1 MQTPSEVHK
10 QLDTLLQSQL
20 SRYNQDL
27 GEQYV
32 RYRLENEDYINITD
46 SPEALCIGLFM
57 TNNPL
62 TFVSVEEEHEKWI
75 KFKLHDQVYG
85 IQYKA
90 PKRVRRYIMQII
102 LPKEVASV
110 GLAAAILEP
119 VLDFKDRARA
129 KK

>member
-1 MQTPSEVHK
+1 MQSPSEVHN

-20 SRYNQDL
+20 SHYNQHL
-27 GEQYV
+27 GEQCV

-62 TFVSVEEEHEKWI
+62 TFVSVVEEHEKWI

-102 LPKEVASV
+102 LPKGVASV

-119 VLDFKDRARA
+119 VLDFKDRAQ
-129 KK
+129 K

>member
-20 SRYNQDL
+20 SHYNQHL
-27 GEQYV
+27 GEQCV

-62 TFVSVEEEHEKWI
+62 TFVSVVEEHEKWI

-85 IQYKA
+85 IQYKP
-90 PKRVRRYIMQII
+90 PKREVRRYIMQII
-102 LPKEVASV
+102 LPKGVASV

-119 VLDFKDRARA
+119 VLDFKDRAQ
-129 KK
+129 K

>member
-1 MQTPSEVHK
+1 MPSPSEVHK

-20 SRYNQDL
+20 EHYNKHL
-27 GEQYV
+27 GKQFV
-32 RYRLENEDYINITD
+32 RYRLDNGGYINITD
-46 SPEALCIGLFM
+46 SPDSLCIGLFM
-57 TNNPL
+57 TDNPL
-62 TFVSVEEEHEKWI
+62 TFVSVVEEHAKWI

-90 PKRVRRYIMQII
+90 PKGVRRYIMQII